1 MGGLWKRLPV
11 AFWTFLIAGC
21 SLAGLPLITAGA
33 FSKDWILWGAASA
46 AQGSTRLWVAA
57 LVGVLFTSLYT
68 FRMIFLVFF
77 GESHTPVTKKPGAA
91 MLIPCIVLAF
101 LSIAGGYIR
110 IPFAHFLEEVL
121 PWTTRAAAA
130 VPISES
136 ASATAAGLVFLLGLL
151 LAWFFILR
159 RPSLTKS
166 LATNPAGAALHRFW
180 FSDWAMD
187 WLYDRI
193 FVRPVLWIAQIG
205 KGDVIDGSYDGLA
218 LLTQGG
224 WRALCSTQSGK
235 LRWYAAAIAGGTII
249 FIAVVLFL

>member
-1 MGGLWKRLPV
+1 M
-11 AFWTFLIAGC
+11 
-21 SLAGLPLITAGA
+21 
-33 FSKDWILWGAASA
+33 
-46 AQGSTRLWVAA
+46 
-57 LVGVLFTSLYT
+57 LV
-68 FRMIFLVFF
+68 
-77 GESHTPVTKKPGAA
+77 
-91 MLIPCIVLAF
+91 PCIVLAF

-110 IPFAHFLEEVL
+110 IPFGHFLETVL

-130 VPISES
+130 VPLSET
-136 ASATAAGLVFLLGLL
+136 ASATAAGLVFLMGLV

-159 RPSLTKS
+159 RPSLSKALVRS
-166 LATNPAGAALHRFW
+166 PAGAALHRFW

-193 FVRPVLWIAQIG
+193 FVWPVIWIARIG
-205 KGDVIDGSYDGLA
+205 RSDVIDGSYDGLA

-224 WRALCSTQSGK
+224 WRALRSTQSGK